1 MPKPERQR
9 KIGDFIYPKI
19 ATKYG
24 NQAGKLTGMIL
35 ELEVEELVG
44 LLQNENALIEKAA
57 QAFEVLQ
64 KHQETA

>member
-1 MPKPERQR
+1 
-9 KIGDFIYPKI
+9 
-19 ATKYG
+19 
-24 NQAGKLTGMIL
+24 MIL

-64 KHQETA
+64 KHQDNAPTG